1 MSDFNKI
8 IEYLRYTRQDEENE
22 AKTTHRPAIIITED
36 FDLNAPFHEED
47 YIYVDKEKIKN
58 HDGYYTL
65 QHLYNAYYSRLY
77 LRTISNDEIE
87 YYIRKPIEIDGED
100 HYQYK
105 KLPYGDWHVNNP
117 LSFTEVKVGYT
128 FYYSSEL
135 EKCIY
140 LPLNEVVVLPEQIT
154 YHPKDLKNNPSG
166 EYSFQFKDAEGYSGE
181 KLETVWAELDPT
193 GYSRAYN
200 NISLAKRKVE
210 FIKNQKPGLMHL
222 FPKIDLNCRQTKLRY
237 NYYEKGVPNN
247 SFLGDPVLELK
258 FNHFGA
264 QLLFLNATIFYYFNE
279 LDDFDVT
286 RERQAFF
293 DDYTSFVDD
302 LLNTRNNNKILEVL
316 YYVPTFHFKKLDKN
330 FLWTVLD
337 KVLEGSINN
346 IGLDTE
352 DIVLHLLKGLL
363 ETSTSPDAFLLK
375 LIKER
380 ENKETRFSILYKG
393 MDGENFV
400 SLIWFL
406 YDTWVKST
414 FTDLDNTL
422 FKASDGPLPIPYK
435 SEKFIGFYSS
445 NKNFDFISNNN
456 IYVTEDETWV
466 DNAISVFDPG
476 AGKAINQLVEEQ
488 NNYTY
493 HYFHPLMLV
502 DVEQESAIPIPK
514 YIPAFFLKANEDKSF
529 WSNVVTGIEYGVDII
544 TTLSGVGNIAKFR
557 HLSKIAKVASRF
569 NKFDKARKYAS
580 VVSKIRLA
588 SGAIE
593 ISSGTVNALIKLADL
608 NKSPFWKEL
617 STFLFWLEMLSLGG
631 ELTAAIKSGL
641 RKSADDLLKYEKE
654 LENHLDDLVIDG
666 NKLDS
671 VRKTKIIT
679 EMRQM
684 ASSTTGRGLSG
695 FGGVARL
702 YARFLS
708 KSVDDVSKVVKKAEE
723 DILKLANP
731 TGKVKPEDQLEW
743 AFVHNDKK
751 GFRTIKPVTSK
762 KHGFVDWDDIFDE
775 GVLTKPRI
783 ESLKGAVY
791 THNHPNF
798 SRFSSSDITTFFEF
812 QLKEIRAINTDD
824 VIYSLRLKQGAK
836 ITKREVDDIMDIYR
850 RKVKYWV
857 KQFNLDMNLLNDRIL
872 LEDFKEEFLLDIFKN
887 VLDYRVII

>member
-8 IEYLRYTRQDEENE
+8 IEYLRYTRQDEERE

-47 YIYVDKEKIKN
+47 YIYVDKEKIRN

-140 LPLNEVVVLPEQIT
+140 LPLKEVVVLPEQIT

-222 FPKIDLNCRQTKLRY
+222 FPKIDLNCRQTKIRY
-237 NYYEKGVPNN
+237 NYYEKVVPNN

-286 RERQAFF
+286 RERQTFF

-316 YYVPTFHFKKLDKN
+316 YYVPTFHFKKLDKD

-363 ETSTSPDAFLLK
+363 ETSSSPDAFLLK

-406 YDTWVKST
+406 YDTWAKST

-466 DNAISVFDPG
+466 DNVISVFDPG

-608 NKSPFWKEL
+608 KKSPFWKEL

-641 RKSADDLLKYEKE
+641 RKSADDLLKYEDE
-654 LENHLDDLVIDG
+654 LVERATREGVEDVDGLIDDLDLLAKPAKLG
-666 NKLDS
+666 NFGGKVLKAS
-671 VRKTKIIT
+671 QVRKLKGTLKQKGIT
-679 EMRQM
+679 
-684 ASSTTGRGLSG
+684 L
-695 FGGVARL
+695 
-702 YARFLS
+702 FLE
-708 KSVDDVSKVVKKAEE
+708 DD
-723 DILKLANP
+723 LKL
-731 TGKVKPEDQLEW
+731 TKLGKVKNKQ
-743 AFVHNDKK
+743 
-751 GFRTIKPVTSK
+751 
-762 KHGFVDWDDIFDE
+762 
-775 GVLTKPRI
+775 LTKLFNPVM
-783 ESLKGAVY
+783 LKTNKFDNVVDLFFAMRKNNVAGA
-791 THNHPNF
+791 F
-798 SRFSSSDITTFFEF
+798 D
-812 QLKEIRAINTDD
+812 
-824 VIYSLRLKQGAK
+824 AK
-836 ITKREVDDIMDIYR
+836 G
-850 RKVKYWV
+850 
-857 KQFNLDMNLLNDRIL
+857 KQFFLSEKPTEYLVFHEMAHVKHFEELGDAYHGLKAWEKETYVFEEIWSQKRKWTNKELNHALNYVNKVRYEAGQPLIN
-872 LEDFKEEFLLDIFKN
+872 KKI
-887 VLDYRVII
+887 